1 MALALLAEAEDY
13 YDVIIVDCS
22 DPIGPGEGL
31 FTEEFYKNTL
41 KALKAECLFCTTNR
55 IS

>member
-1 MALALLAEAEDY
+1 MIENNPRLTVKIGDGIGFMAEAEDY

-31 FTEEFYKNTL
+31 FTEEFL
-41 KALKAECLFCTTNR
+41 
-55 IS
+55 